1 MSCPPCVTHV
11 LSPCPPAVVRRAL
24 APNPSR
30 NARPKWSNR
39 SPRKSGRRG
48 RRRLRPRRARSPFA
62 TAWFQLRKTHVTE
75 RCPDPPGVHVGNA
88 LHCYP
93 SESSKTARILDCGGR
108 AQRRHRFSTADK
120 ASKAAWRFASCR
132 SPKRFGCGVSR
143 AMPLPCS
150 PSTDFYFLLSQFLFL
165 PSRLC
170 VEFRR
175 HLSNLKAIR
184 PVLKTGLFC

>member
-1 MSCPPCVTHV
+1 MNRKLNWKMSPMSCPPCVTHV

-120 ASKAAWRFASCR
+120 ASKAAWRFASRR
-132 SPKRFGCGVSR
+132 SPKRFGCGS
-143 AMPLPCS
+143 AAPC
-150 PSTDFYFLLSQFLFL
+150 
-165 PSRLC
+165 LC

-184 PVLKTGLFC
+184 PVL